1 MQIQSWQQYSEEH
14 SSKKIFLL
22 KFSFSPITN
31 LTFRSNLPQSI
42 REVEMQRQ
50 TAEQELKKMRRLNEN
65 FSRQITFQKRTLAKQ
80 QQRIEILTKE
90 QKILSQKLAEEKKK
104 KNLISN
110 DNILSITIGG
120 TNKP

>member
-1 MQIQSWQQYSEEH
+1 
-14 SSKKIFLL
+14 
-22 KFSFSPITN
+22 
-31 LTFRSNLPQSI
+31 
-42 REVEMQRQ
+42 MQRQ